1 MEKEY
6 TFKHSELVSIIQE
19 LSKLPYGQVAKII
32 NFIDEVASKGNEP
45 KVEDQ
50 INKGIEDSQSE

>member
-6 TFKHSELVSIIQE
+6 TFKHNELVFIIQE

-32 NFIDEVASKGNEP
+32 NFIDEVATRGNEP

-50 INKGIEDSQSE
+50 INKGIADSQSK